1 MKIDKN
7 KRHVISHLTFIIYAD
22 KITSL
27 PHIDASF
34 QLGESL
40 KTLRAWPKVS
50 LYWLATCWLLYSCE
64 HQSASCAATR
74 P

>member
-7 KRHVISHLTFIIYAD
+7 KRHVISHLTFIVYAD

-40 KTLRAWPKVS
+40 KTLRA
-50 LYWLATCWLLYSCE
+50 
-64 HQSASCAATR
+64 
-74 P
+74 